1 MKNLTSPDDRS
12 LSAIVLAAGLSRRM
26 GGRNKL
32 LLPLSGAPL
41 VVRSVATLVAVPFA
55 EVVVVT
61 GYEAAKVEAA
71 LASLPVRF
79 ARNPHYAVGQ
89 MTSVRTGLEALAKPT
104 KAVMVCLADQPL
116 LTSQD
121 IAAIAAAFFDRP
133 GCSVLVPTFDG
144 MRGNPIV
151 LARES
156 VDEILARG
164 ANFGCKHFVSQNAD
178 LVTTAP
184 MATHHVL
191 VDLDRPEDYAALTDS
206 TTAQC
211 RP

>member
-1 MKNLTSPDDRS
+1 MENRTNPSEHS

-32 LLPLSGAPL
+32 LLTVGGEP
-41 VVRSVATLVAVPFA
+41 VVFRSVVTLLDVPLA

-61 GYEAAKVEAA
+61 GHEAAKIEEA

-79 ARNPHYAVGQ
+79 TRNAHYEEGQ
-89 MTSVRTGLEALAKPT
+89 MTSVRAGLEALSKPT
-104 KAVMVCLADQPL
+104 QAVMVCLADQPL

-121 IAAIAAAFFDRP
+121 VAAIAGAFFDRP
-133 GCSVLVPTFDG
+133 GCSVLVPTFEG
-144 MRGNPIV
+144 VRGNPIV

-156 VDEILARG
+156 IAQILARG
-164 ANFGCKHFVSQNAD
+164 ANFGCKQFLAQNAD

-184 MATHHVL
+184 MSTRRVL
-191 VDLDRPEDYAALTDS
+191 VDLDRPEDYTALLDG
-206 TTAQC
+206 TT
-211 RP
+211 R

>member
-1 MKNLTSPDDRS
+1 MENRISLNDRS

-32 LLPLSGAPL
+32 LLPLGGAPL
-41 VVRSVATLVAVPFA
+41 VVRSVATLLAVPFA
-55 EVVVVT
+55 EIVVVT
-61 GYEAAKVEAA
+61 GHEAAKVEEA

-79 ARNPHYAVGQ
+79 VRNLNYADGQ
-89 MTSVRTGLEALAKPT
+89 MTSVRVGLEALSKPT
-104 KAVMVCLADQPL
+104 RAVMVCLADQPL

-133 GCSVLVPTFDG
+133 GGSVLVPTFDG
-144 MRGNPIV
+144 VRGNPIV

-184 MATHHVL
+184 MATRHVL

-206 TTAQC
+206 TIAPY